1 MAKGKKGKAKKTPTG
16 SYPVGYAK
24 PPKAHAFK
32 TGQSG
37 NPSGRPKKPPTV
49 LDDLRKEMQRII
61 TVGVHGKPVKMPKQR
76 VLVRRL
82 ADIAMQGKMEATRL
96 VVNLLAGAA
105 DEVEKA
111 PSVPL
116 TEQETLLLTEV
127 LSQKKADKT

>member
-1 MAKGKKGKAKKTPTG
+1 MAKGKKSKAKKTLTG
-16 SYPVGYAK
+16 AYPVGYAK

-49 LDDLRKEMQRII
+49 VDELLKEMQRVI

-82 ADIAMQGKMEATRL
+82 TDLAVQGRIDAARL
-96 VVNLLAGAA
+96 VVNLLAGTA
-105 DEVEKA
+105 DQIEKA
-111 PSVPL
+111 VSVPL
-116 TEQETLLLTEV
+116 TEQEISLFMQLP
-127 LSQKKADKT
+127 SQEKADKA